1 MSTSLPH
8 PTESDSGPA
17 VPALSPESQEVTAG
31 FASLHGQVAVVTGAS
46 SGIGRAIAWELARGG
61 ADLILHCRSNLAG
74 IEETAQ
80 QIRAQG
86 RQAWIL
92 TADFADETALVPFV
106 ERCCEIAFPDIWVH
120 NAGIDLLTGEAREW
134 SYAEKLNK
142 LLAVDLRATMLVSR
156 AVAARMVAEKR
167 GVLLHIGWDQAE
179 RGMEGDSGE
188 LFAAAKNGVMGF
200 SRSLAVSVAPHVRV
214 NCIAPGWIKT
224 AWGESVG
231 ESWHQRVLAETPLK
245 RWGLPADIARLARF
259 LVSQEAA
266 YLTGQVIYA
275 NGGAER

>member
-1 MSTSLPH
+1 MSTSSPH
-8 PTESDSGPA
+8 PAESDSGLAKPA
-17 VPALSPESQEVTAG
+17 SLPESREARAE
-31 FASLHGQVAVVTGAS
+31 FASLSGQVAVVTGAS
-46 SGIGRAIAWELARGG
+46 SGIGQAIAWELARGG
-61 ADLILHCRSNLAG
+61 ADVVLHCHSNLTG
-74 IEETAQ
+74 IEQTAE
-80 QIRAQG
+80 QIRGLG
-86 RQAWIL
+86 RKAWIL
-92 TADFADETALVPFV
+92 TADFADESALVPFV
-106 ERCCEIAFPDIWVH
+106 ESCFEIAVPDIWVH
-120 NAGIDLLTGEAREW
+120 NAGIDLLTGEARQW

-142 LLAVDLRATMLVSR
+142 LLAVDVRATMLVSR
-156 AVAARMVAEKR
+156 AVAARFVALKR

-224 AWGESVG
+224 AWGESAG
-231 ESWHQRVLAETPLK
+231 TAWQQRVLAETPLK
-245 RWGLPADIARLARF
+245 RWGLPTDIARLARF